1 MSDVLN
7 LKTKLKQQNVA
18 LYNPLETN
26 NLKSEKDENYFNR
39 ELEREYKRGFDEGE
53 KLTKQ
58 RLENEYAEK
67 LNKKY
72 ELVNQAKILFEEL
85 IPAYEQ
91 SFEKAVIDLSVVIAE
106 KIVHREIQVD
116 SIISNALNGALKK
129 VVGANRVI
137 VKLNP
142 ADLEK
147 VNSIK
152 EDALSN
158 GSFDKIKFEQDN
170 RIEPGGCFVETELG
184 SVDARISSQFNEI
197 LRQLESKV

>member
-7 LKTKLKQQNVA
+7 LKTKLKQQDVA
-18 LYNPLETN
+18 LYNSHEN
-26 NLKSEKDENYFNR
+26 SNLKSEKDENYFNR
-39 ELEREYKRGFDEGE
+39 ELEREYKKGFDEGE

-58 RLENEYAEK
+58 RLEKEYAEK

-72 ELVNQAKILFEEL
+72 ELINHAKTLFEEL

-91 SFEKAVIDLSVVIAE
+91 SFEKVVIDLSVVIAE
-106 KIVHREIQVD
+106 KIVQREIQID

-142 ADLEK
+142 TDLEK

-170 RIEPGGCFVETELG
+170 RIEPGGCLVETELG